1 MKPIRLGDN
10 GDWVR
15 DRYLRRY
22 ARALF
27 LDTAFR
33 SVPQAWQT
41 FWKTV
46 YSAEALQRWQQ
57 VWAVTTKVE
66 HGPYY
71 YYSPSPPNVLE
82 APVEQWATHWGM
94 VSVDPNEIPFVDY
107 AASAMS
113 RWAVEG
119 VAPGQE
125 APQYKW
131 KWKEMCGSLNRTDP
145 VFGVTLSFQFS
156 FKVFHEAERILEA
169 RKRFKQ
175 LAFAEFDAQIAAL
188 DGKFASLSADLATRR
203 SVVKD
208 SARHFSWLVRV
219 IFGGERPVDISNAPG
234 PVARGR
240 GFDPKVKEG
249 CEPSAVYTALKE
261 TAKLIGIRVPSLE
274 PTASKVGGELK
285 KKRQP
290 KKHA

>member
-22 ARALF
+22 AQALF

-46 YSAEALQRWQQ
+46 YSAETLQQWKQL
-57 VWAVTTKVE
+57 WAVTNKVE
-66 HGPYY
+66 VGPYHY
-71 YYSPSPPNVLE
+71 YLPSPARVLE
-82 APVEQWATHWGM
+82 APLEQWTNHWRM

-125 APQYKW
+125 APPYEW
-131 KWKEMCGSLNRTDP
+131 NWEEMCGSLNRTDP

-156 FKVFHEAERILEA
+156 FKVFHEAERIHEA
-169 RKRFKQ
+169 RERFRQ
-175 LAFAEFDAQIAAL
+175 LAEAEFDAQIAAL
-188 DGKFASLSADLATRR
+188 DVKFASLSGDLATRR

-219 IFGGERPVDISNAPG
+219 IFGGERPLDISKAPG
-234 PVARGR
+234 PAARGR
-240 GFDPKVKEG
+240 GFNPKKVAG
-249 CEPSAVYTALKE
+249 CEPTGVYTALAK
-261 TAKLIGIRVPSLE
+261 TAELIGIQVPSSQ
-274 PTASKVGGELK
+274 PNGPKVLGDLK

-290 KKHA
+290 MKK